1 MGHNWNALGFLHSK
15 PLCGVLTLEGQ
26 INRVVLRPA
35 GMARLDDENLTCSV
49 ESGVVYEVIPGALLR
64 QSSQAFPS
72 FRLR

>member
-35 GMARLDDENLTCSV
+35 GIVGLDNQIPPGPVKSD
-49 ESGVVYEVIPGALLR
+49 VVYQVVPGALLR
-64 QSSQAFPS
+64 
-72 FRLR
+72 RGT